1 MSVVAKKK
9 NTAYYINSVI
19 CVALMVF
26 VGFIPSPIDTISQLG
41 MRVLG
46 IFLGLVYGWIFV
58 DLVWPSFLSFIMLGF
73 SGAMTVTEAFVAG
86 FGDTIYLQVLMLFLA
101 AAYFE
106 QCGLTEYIAKWFV
119 SRKVNIGRP
128 WMLTFMLFVCTVIL
142 SNTVSYF
149 AGTMIL
155 WSIFYK
161 VCDIYGFKYGDK
173 YTGFVVGGLMYV
185 ASVTTALFPFMSYG
199 IIVQGLVQ
207 EGVGSSTTIPV
218 GPWIILNVFVA
229 LALILLYMAFGR
241 FVLRINLS
249 HLKTTGDAFAEMR
262 AEKMTR
268 KQKVGLIYMVAFI
281 VMLMGGTLFPSPF
294 KEWFANLGTL
304 GVCALCVIGM
314 VFVKDEKGENKFSI
328 NDLQKGISWPT
339 LILMAATF
347 PMATALEMDE
357 VGVLSTVVNWLTD
370 VFSGYSTMGF
380 LIGVVI
386 FFGIITQ
393 FIHNMV
399 LLVIF
404 TPVLCQTCLQLGINP
419 WLFAVLITLALQISV
434 ATPAASTQSS
444 MVFANT
450 KWITTKQAYGYAL
463 SFVVIC
469 FIVLIVS
476 VPIGM
481 ILFG

>member
-1 MSVVAKKK
+1 MSMITKK
-9 NTAYYINSVI
+9 NTAYYINSII
-19 CVALMVF
+19 CVSLMIF
-26 VGFIPSPIDTISQLG
+26 VGFIPSPVDTVSQLG

-46 IFLGLVYGWIFV
+46 IFFGLVYGWIFV
-58 DLVWPSFLSFIMLGF
+58 DLVWPSLLSFVMLGF
-73 SGAMTVTEAFVAG
+73 SGAMNVTQAFVSG
-86 FGDTIYLQVLMLFLA
+86 FGDTIFLQVLMLFLA

-119 SRKVNIGRP
+119 SRKINIGRP
-128 WMLTFMLFVCTVIL
+128 WVLTFMLFICTIIL

-161 VCDIYGFKYGDK
+161 VCDIYGFKRGDA
-173 YTGFVVGGLMYV
+173 YTGFVVGGLMYI

-199 IIVQGLVQ
+199 IIVQGLVA
-207 EGVGSSTTIPV
+207 EGVGKTTLIPV
-218 GPWIILNVFVA
+218 GPWIILNIIVA
-229 LALILLYMAFGR
+229 LLLILLYIGFGR
-241 FVLRINLS
+241 FILHIDLS
-249 HLKTTGDAFAEMR
+249 RLKTTEDAFADMR
-262 AEKMTR
+262 AEKMSR
-268 KQKVGLIYMVAFI
+268 KQKTGLIYMIIFI
-281 VMLMGGTLFPSPF
+281 IMLMGGTLFPSPF

-304 GVCALCVIGM
+304 GACALCIIGM
-314 VFVKDEKGENKFSI
+314 IFLKNDKGENKFSI

-357 VGVLSTVVNWLTD
+357 VGILGTVVNWLTNALSG
-370 VFSGYSTMGF
+370 FSTFTF
-380 LIGVVI
+380 LVGVI
-386 FFGIITQ
+386 LFFGLLTQ

-404 TPVLCQTCLQLGINP
+404 TPVLCQTCVQLGIDP
-419 WLFAVLITLALQISV
+419 WLFAVILTLSLQNSL

-444 MVFANT
+444 MVYANT
-450 KWITTKQAYGYAL
+450 KWITTKQAYVNAL
-463 SFVVIC
+463 SFVVIT
-469 FIVLIVS
+469 FIVLIIC

-481 ILFG
+481 VLFV